1 MTGKVIGYARVSS
14 TEQKLDTQLDAL
26 KHCDKIFQEKVSGT
40 KSKDN
45 RPELAKLLEYVREGD
60 TVVITRLD
68 RLARNVFHLKSIVE
82 LLESKGV
89 GLKVLNQKEIDTT
102 TSTGKLMFNML
113 AAIAEFETELRKE
126 RQMDGILLA
135 KQEGR
140 YTGRKRTIDRDKVRE
155 LRENGLSMDRIAADL
170 GVSKSAVH
178 KILSQP

>member
-14 TEQKLDTQLDAL
+14 TEQKLDSQLDKL
-26 KHCDKIFQEKVSGT
+26 KDCDKVFQEKVSGT
-40 KSKDN
+40 KGKDN

-60 TVVITRLD
+60 VVVITRLD
-68 RLARNVFHLKSIVE
+68 RLARNVFHLKSIAD
-82 LLESKGV
+82 LLDGKGV
-89 GLKVLNQKEIDTT
+89 GLKVLEQDINTT

-126 RQMDGILLA
+126 RQMDGIALA
-135 KQEGR
+135 KEEGR

-155 LRENGLSMDRIAADL
+155 LRENGLSMDKIAAEL

-178 KILSQP
+178 KILSQH